1 MTVLDRLSRSFFVKI
16 TLTLI
21 AYGFYAAVLGA
32 ALAPS
37 AALLV
42 WGFRR
47 TLLSGFLAGALPGA
61 GSVVLFALLLG
72 AAAFAFFFFGLLLF
86 GILIRL
92 LSLPVK
98 PGKYAA
104 ANLITLLWMVLN
116 GIHTMAFRI
125 ILPIVPMTPFSMMYW
140 RLVGCKI
147 GRNVWINT
155 FEIMDAYLIS
165 IDDDSV
171 IGGEAVLSAHVFEN
185 GMLYL
190 APIRIGRRCLVG
202 GHSYISPGVTVGDGA
217 VIGMRSYIR
226 KDKQIPAGEHI
237 AAMAGLP
244 ARRLFELE
252 KGSRGLGRV
261 AGPAMR
267 VPAKRPRGARVRP

>member
-1 MTVLDRLSRSFFVKI
+1 MTFLDRLSRSFVVKI

-37 AALLV
+37 AALLL

-47 TLLSGFLAGALPGA
+47 LLLPALLAGAMPGA

-72 AAAFAFFFFGLLLF
+72 AAVYLFFFFGLLLF
-86 GILIRL
+86 GLIIRL
-92 LSLPVK
+92 LSLSVK

-104 ANLITLLWMVLN
+104 ATLTTLSWMVLN
-116 GIHTMAFRI
+116 GIHTMAYRI
-125 ILPIVPMTPFSMMYW
+125 ILPVVPMTPFSTMYW

-147 GRNVWINT
+147 GKNVWINT
-155 FEIMDAYLIS
+155 FEMMDAYLIS

-190 APIRIGRRCLVG
+190 APIRIGKRCLIG
-202 GHSYISPGVTVGDGA
+202 GHSYISPGVSVGDGA
-217 VIGMRSYIR
+217 TVGMRAYIR
-226 KDKQIPAGEHI
+226 KDKQIPPGIHI

-252 KGSRGLGRV
+252 RGR
-261 AGPAMR
+261 R
-267 VPAKRPRGARVRP
+267 ARR

>member
-1 MTVLDRLSRSFFVKI
+1 MTFLDRLSRSFVVKI

-21 AYGFYAAVLGA
+21 VYGFYAAMLGA

-37 AALLV
+37 AALLA

-47 TLLSGFLAGALPGA
+47 ILLPAFLAGAMPGA
-61 GSVVLFALLLG
+61 GPVVLFALLLG
-72 AAAFAFFFFGLLLF
+72 AAAFLFFFFGLFLF
-86 GILIRL
+86 GIFIRL
-92 LSLPVK
+92 LSLSVK

-104 ANLITLLWMVLN
+104 ATITTLFWIVLN

-125 ILPIVPMTPFSMMYW
+125 ILPIVPMTPFSTMYW
-140 RLVGCKI
+140 KLVGCRI
-147 GRNVWINT
+147 GKNVWINT
-155 FEIMDAYLIS
+155 YEMMDAYLIS

-190 APIRIGRRCLVG
+190 APIRIGKRCLIG

-217 VIGMRSYIR
+217 VIGMRAYVR
-226 KDKQIPAGEHI
+226 KDKQIPPGEHI

-252 KGSRGLGRV
+252 KGGRGSGRV
-261 AGPAMR
+261 AGPVVR
-267 VPAKRPRGARVRP
+267 IPLKRPRGARVRP